1 MRLSFIIFECTQE
14 LPGSSLLVPTPS
26 ACSRDESL
34 WATMGMG
41 CGMRSCPQGMDEQG
55 GGMSELLL
63 NQVLCLSTMSPALIG
78 AIKGWAAGGR
88 GFIEASTLEIHRH
101 WGC

>member
-1 MRLSFIIFECTQE
+1 MRLSFIIFERTQE

-41 CGMRSCPQGMDEQG
+41 CGMRSHMNEQG